1 MSSTYG
7 IPELQLST
15 TNIPDFTS
23 DFDELLRQYLYDKYT
38 LTDPLKTTANLMK
51 FKVGFFDYKLP
62 YEIAILERDTNPPR
76 FLNGRRRAYWETGM
90 EIHIRMKRL
99 PRSETEISPQLGMM
113 EREIQ
118 RIAFQYRTQDIVG
131 IKDIVPAGG
140 GRVYDG
146 QDSYAQSDWRS
157 VVRVI
162 MQYEKADI
170 SS

>member
-7 IPELQLST
+7 IPEFQTST

-23 DFDELLRQYLYDKYT
+23 DFDELLRSYIVAEYSLS
-38 LTDPLKTTANLMK
+38 DPAVSDMK
-51 FKVGFFDYKLP
+51 FKVGFFDYKMP
-62 YEIAILERDTNPPR
+62 YEIAIIERDTNPPR

-90 EIHIRMKRL
+90 EINIRMKRL
-99 PRSETEISPQLGMM
+99 ARSETEISPQLGYM

-118 RIAFQYRTQDIVG
+118 RIVFQYRNQDILG
-131 IKDIVPAGG
+131 IKDVVPAGG

-146 QDSYAQSDWRS
+146 QDSYATSDWRS

-170 SS
+170 S

>member
-7 IPELQLST
+7 IPEFQTST
-15 TNIPDFTS
+15 TNIPDFQN
-23 DFDELLRQYLYDKYT
+23 DFDEMLRTYLFTEYSISDPDKST
-38 LTDPLKTTANLMK
+38 PNTMK

-62 YEIAILERDTNPPR
+62 YEIAILERDKDPPR
-76 FLNGRRRAYWETGM
+76 FLNGRRRAYWQIGM

-99 PRSETEISPQLGMM
+99 ARSETEIAPQLGYM
-113 EREIQ
+113 EREIE
-118 RIAFQYRTQDIVG
+118 RIAFQYRNQDIAG

-170 SS
+170 S

>member
-7 IPELQLST
+7 VPELQVSP

-23 DFDELLRQYLYDKYT
+23 DFDELLRQYLYDKYA
-38 LTDPLKTTANLMK
+38 LTDPLKTTTNLLK

-62 YEIAILERDTNPPR
+62 YEIAILEKETEQPR
-76 FLNGRRRAYWETGM
+76 FLNGRRNIYVQTLM

-99 PRSETEISPQLGMM
+99 ARSETEISPQLGYM

-118 RIAFQYRTQDIVG
+118 RIAMQYRNQDIVG

-170 SS
+170 S